1 MEAFVLVIL
10 ASVFIVTCIMLFY
23 SVKWAMVDEDPLYYI
38 GASIFIIILI
48 ALTFLSYEFNNYI
61 GGIL

>member
-10 ASVFIVTCIMLFY
+10 ATVFIVTCVFLFY
-23 SVKWAMVDEDPLYYI
+23 SVKWAIVDEDPLYYI
-38 GASIFIIILI
+38 GASIFIIIMI